1 MKDQILNLH
10 SRMNFGKH
18 RGETIGQVVDENPSY
33 IKWMIENI
41 DNIAFSED
49 VVSELDL
56 SDDLVEINF
65 DIRFPSN
72 QHKRMRRRAV
82 EARQSTLDLVLGLL
96 GAVSRSD
103 IDSTPGGERS

>member
-1 MKDQILNLH
+1 
-10 SRMNFGKH
+10 
-18 RGETIGQVVDENPSY
+18 
-33 IKWMIENI
+33 MICGSARI
-41 DNIAFSED
+41 FVFCKLLRQRRRSF
-49 VVSELDL
+49 
-56 SDDLVEINF
+56 LVEINF